1 MPIKLYLY
9 AYKVISIGIRSYI
22 YKVNHK
28 SAQGDSFNKEEARDK
43 LNAPKSNYLPLCKKD
58 SYPFYFI
65 SNLFLLTL
73 PIR

>member
-9 AYKVISIGIRSYI
+9 AYKVIYRHNSYI

-43 LNAPKSNYLPLCKKD
+43 LNAPKKKYLPLCKKD
-58 SYPFYFI
+58 SYLFYFI